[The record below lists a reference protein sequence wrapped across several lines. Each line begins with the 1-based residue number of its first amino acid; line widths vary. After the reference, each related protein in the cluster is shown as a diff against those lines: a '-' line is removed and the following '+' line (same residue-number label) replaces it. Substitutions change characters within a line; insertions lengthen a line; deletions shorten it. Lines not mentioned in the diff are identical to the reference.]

1 MKDFF
6 KSLGVLGAI
15 ILSAG
20 LVVWGG
26 FEIDKRIQANDKRIK
41 ANYALQQMAL
51 PKDDF
56 IHTCMKT
63 YMKIKQPYRMSHR
76 TIGAACYAIY
86 DETHTSP

>member
-6 KSLGVLGAI
+6 KFLGVLGAI

-26 FEIDKRIQANDKRIK
+26 FEIDKRIQ

-86 DETHTSP
+86 DETHKGETKA

>member
-6 KSLGVLGAI
+6 TSLGVLGAI

-26 FEIDKRIQANDKRIK
+26 FEIDKRIK